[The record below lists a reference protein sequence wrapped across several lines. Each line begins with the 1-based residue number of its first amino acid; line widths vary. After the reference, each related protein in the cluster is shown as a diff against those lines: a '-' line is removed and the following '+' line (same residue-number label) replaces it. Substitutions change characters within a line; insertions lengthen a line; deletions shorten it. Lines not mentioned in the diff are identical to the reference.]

1 MPKLVNGSN
10 NQPASEIDHCRLVL
24 IASASTCTSQALV
37 EALDGGD
44 VASLLIMADETDPGT
59 FADICKEWVAIAQQ
73 KEVAVLIASDT
84 QVAGRSEA
92 DGIFVDSG
100 GLEVLDEAM
109 ACFSPHKIVG
119 CGGIKERHRALEI
132 GDRRPDFVFFGKL
145 KGDIKPVPHRKNLA
159 LADWWSKLIETP
171 CVIMGG
177 NEIDSIIECAAS
189 GAEFVAL
196 NKAVFEYADGP
207 KEAVRLVNQLLE
219 ENAPQFE
226 EAEV

>member
-1 MPKLVNGSN
+1 MNGTN
-10 NQPASEIDHCRLVL
+10 NQPSQETDHCRLVL
-24 IASASTCTSQALV
+24 IASASTCSS
-37 EALDGGD
+37 EALRAALEGGD
-44 VASLLIMADETDPGT
+44 VASLLIMADETDSGT

-73 KEVAVLIASDT
+73 MEIAVLVASDT

-100 GLEVLDEAM
+100 GLEVLDEAI
-109 ACFSPHKIVG
+109 ARFSPHKIVG

-159 LADWWSKLIETP
+159 LADWWSNLIETP

-177 NEIDSIIECAAS
+177 NEIDSVIECAAS

-196 NKAVFEYADGP
+196 NKAIFEHADGP
-207 KEAVRLVNQLLE
+207 KEAVRLVNQMLE
-219 ENAPQFE
+219 KNAPRFE
-226 EAEV
+226 EAKG

>member
-1 MPKLVNGSN
+1 MDGSN
-10 NQPASEIDHCRLVL
+10 NQPTKEINRCRLVL
-24 IASASTCTSQALV
+24 IASASTCSS
-37 EALDGGD
+37 EALRAAFEGGD
-44 VASLLIMADETDPGT
+44 VASLVIMADETAEGT
-59 FADICKEWVAIAQQ
+59 FADICKEWVTIAQQ
-73 KEVAVLIASDT
+73 KEVAVLVASHT
-84 QVAGRSEA
+84 QIAGRSEA

-100 GLEVLDEAM
+100 GLEVLDDAI
-109 ACFSPHKIVG
+109 ARFSPHKIVG

-159 LADWWSKLIETP
+159 LADWWSNLIETP

-177 NEIDSIIECAAS
+177 NEIDSITECAAS

-196 NKAVFEYADGP
+196 NKAVFEHKDGP
-207 KEAVRLVNQLLE
+207 KEAVRVVNQLLE
-219 ENAPQFE
+219 ENAPQFV

>member
-1 MPKLVNGSN
+1 MDGSN
-10 NQPASEIDHCRLVL
+10 NQSNEEINRCRLVL
-24 IASASTCTSQALV
+24 IASATTCTS
-37 EALDGGD
+37 EALCTALEGGD
-44 VASLLIMADETDPGT
+44 IASLVIMADEADPGT

-73 KEVAVLIASDT
+73 KEIAVLVASDT

-100 GLEVLDEAM
+100 GLEVLEDAI

-119 CGGIKERHRALEI
+119 CGGIKDRHRALEI

-145 KGDIKPVPHRKNLA
+145 KGDIKPVPHRKNIA

-177 NEIDSIIECAAS
+177 NEIDSVIECAAS
-189 GAEFVAL
+189 GADFVAL
-196 NKAVFEYADGP
+196 NKAVFEHADGP
-207 KEAVRLVNQLLE
+207 KAAVVLVNQLLE
-219 ENAPQFE
+219 DHAPQFE

>member
-1 MPKLVNGSN
+1 MDGSN
-10 NQPASEIDHCRLVL
+10 NQPIDEINHCRLVL
-24 IASASTCTSQALV
+24 IASASTCTSEALSA
-37 EALDGGD
+37 ALDGGD
-44 VASLLIMADETDPGT
+44 VASLLIMADEADPGT
-59 FADICKEWVAIAQQ
+59 FAIICKEWVAIAQQ
-73 KEVAVLIASDT
+73 KEVAVLVASDT
-84 QVAGRSEA
+84 QIAGRSDA

-100 GLEVLDEAM
+100 GLPVLDEAI

-171 CVIMGG
+171 CVVMGG
-177 NEIDSIIECAAS
+177 SEIDSVIECAAS

-196 NKAVFEYADGP
+196 NKAIFEHADGP
-207 KEAVRLVNQLLE
+207 KAAVILVNQLLE
-219 ENAPQFE
+219 KNAPQFE
-226 EAEV
+226 EAKS